1 MLICVVKD
9 ACTKCYQLPCAK
21 LVTFVDP
28 GRFARCR
35 CLFVLA
41 MYLWS
46 RRHWKQNYLFLL
58 WCCWWLAR
66 LRSIGHALNCL
77 ILSYRYY
84 CFLAESLL
92 WFLGIV
98 RLFTQPAMPQPT
110 LVAVLLETMEK
121 KAPENAALR
130 GEPFISLAN
139 SRRCKASRPRM
150 KQADVN
156 LLCSE
161 FGFVIKV

>member
-1 MLICVVKD
+1 MLICAVKD
-9 ACTKCYQLPCAK
+9 ACTKSYQFPCAK

-28 GRFARCR
+28 
-35 CLFVLA
+35 
-41 MYLWS
+41 
-46 RRHWKQNYLFLL
+46 
-58 WCCWWLAR
+58 
-66 LRSIGHALNCL
+66 
-77 ILSYRYY
+77 
-84 CFLAESLL
+84 ESLL

-110 LVAVLLETMEK
+110 LVAVLLETVEK